1 MSPPRSA
8 TASRTLLS
16 YKAPCVL
23 QDITATRG
31 SLPTRTSEQL
41 HVSQQSSYHTASANT
56 VATGEQWVSAAAEQ
70 EEESLPRL
78 AQRDIVVT
86 APHTLLWVVHYS
98 AADTAAATA
107 SPLVT
112 AAARSVLSRASSS
125 RMHWTLSRSTASC
138 SLCSEKRRSSSE
150 ASFCRMATVS
160 A

>member
-1 MSPPRSA
+1 MSPFVVPPRLEHCSA
-8 TASRTLLS
+8 TRHRVC
-16 YKAPCVL
+16 Y
-23 QDITATRG
+23 
-31 SLPTRTSEQL
+31 RTSQSPAAA
-41 HVSQQSSYHTASANT
+41 VYQQALANNCTSPSSPVTTLPVQTQCKH
-56 VATGEQWVSAAAEQ
+56 WVSAAAEQ
-70 EEESLPRL
+70 EQESLPGL
-78 AQRDIVVT
+78 AQRDIAVT
-86 APHTLLWVVHYS
+86 APHTLLWAVHYS

-150 ASFCRMATVS
+150 ASLCRMAAVS